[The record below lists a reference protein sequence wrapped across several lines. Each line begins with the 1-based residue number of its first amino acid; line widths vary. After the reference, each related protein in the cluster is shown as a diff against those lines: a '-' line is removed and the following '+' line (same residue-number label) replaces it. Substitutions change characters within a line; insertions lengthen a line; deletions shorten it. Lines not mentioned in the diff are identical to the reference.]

1 MRKHLNIVHWD
12 DNCGPFCG
20 GCAADIDVR
29 HVLKGVF
36 ESMNSCTAEIPAV
49 FSPDDLKLS

>member
-20 GCAADIDVR
+20 RCAADIDLR